1 MEPLR
6 IYQEH
11 WGEASSIEV
20 LGEGHINQTWR
31 VTSAAG
37 IRVMQ
42 QINKRVFKS
51 PAVVMENLCHVLNHV
66 KGVPLPRLL
75 LTRHEQTHAVVGGEW
90 YRAWEFV
97 DGGFAKKSP
106 DTSIE
111 AENVARAFAQ
121 LLEELCSLPNSLALP
136 IPGFH
141 SFDHFH
147 SQYQAYR
154 LHSEHDMLLE
164 RCQAQSALLAES
176 TGVIH
181 GDCKFAN
188 VLLSPEDSR
197 VLAVLDLDTA
207 MQGHWGYDW
216 GDLVRS
222 AFVDRT
228 EVDESMLR
236 ALVRG
241 FAGPLGGLDKSVL
254 LYAPLYVACTLGVR
268 YLVDHHEGD
277 RWFRVGRHGDNLTR
291 AARQFSF
298 ARRWELQK
306 PKVNEWIDTEL
317 QDGGAAGVVSR

>member
-11 WGEASSIEV
+11 WGEASNIEI

-31 VTSAAG
+31 VTTAG
-37 IRVMQ
+37 DLRVMQ
-42 QINKRVFKS
+42 QVNSRVFKS
-51 PAVVMENLCHVLNHV
+51 PAVVMENLNYVLDHV

-75 LTRHEQTHAVVGGEW
+75 STRRGETHAVVGGEW
-90 YRAWEFV
+90 YRVWQYVE
-97 DGGFAKKSP
+97 DGVAKKSP
-106 DTSIE
+106 DTPVE

-121 LLEELCSLPNSLALP
+121 LLAELRSLPNPLALP

-147 SQYQAYR
+147 SQCRAYH
-154 LHSEHDMLLE
+154 LHSEHDDLLE
-164 RCQAQSALLAES
+164 RCQSRSALLAEP
-176 TGVIH
+176 TGAIH

-222 AFVDRT
+222 AFVDRA

-277 RWFRVGRHGDNLTR
+277 RWFRVRRHGDNLTR

-298 ARRWELQK
+298 ARRWERQK
-306 PKVNEWIDTEL
+306 PKVNEWIDAEL